1 MRQLVLEKIVV
12 SGFPPVNKRCL
23 WLKGNTFYY
32 WYKGAWRSIDSEIDI
47 DSDYIDNKVTEVVSE
62 TISEEIDKVIG
73 SAPEEY
79 NTLGEVVEY
88 MQEHETESEERDAQ
102 LDEHA
107 AAIQDLNEKITA
119 LDPTGSGW
127 NEVS

>member
-1 MRQLVLEKIVV
+1 MRQLVLEKIVI

-62 TISEEIDKVIG
+62 TIGEEINKVIG

-79 NTLGEVVEY
+79 DTLGEVVEY
-88 MQEHETESEERDAQ
+88 MQGHEAESEERDAQ

-107 AAIQDLNEKITA
+107 AAIQDLNEKITT

>member
-1 MRQLVLEKIVV
+1 M
-12 SGFPPVNKRCL
+12 
-23 WLKGNTFYY
+23 
-32 WYKGAWRSIDSEIDI
+32 
-47 DSDYIDNKVTEVVSE
+47 SE
-62 TISEEIDKVIG
+62 TIGEEINKVIG

-79 NTLGEVVEY
+79 DTLGEVIEY
-88 MQEHETESEERDAQ
+88 MQEHEAESEERDAQ

-107 AAIQDLNEKITA
+107 AAIQDLNEKITT

>member
-32 WYKGAWRSIDSEIDI
+32 WYKGAWRSIDNVDI
-47 DSDYIDNKVTEVVSE
+47 DEDYLDNKVTEVVSE
-62 TISEEIDKVIG
+62 AVSEEIVKVIG
-73 SAPEEY
+73 DAPDEY
-79 NTLGEVVEY
+79 DTLGEVATYVEA
-88 MQEHETESEERDAQ
+88 HEKESEKRDAQ
-102 LDEHA
+102 INEHSI
-107 AAIQDLNEKITA
+107 AIQDINEKLTSI
-119 LDPTGSGW
+119 DPTGSGW